1 LYKQILYRLLAQ
13 DRSQIRSVGHQIDAQ
28 RKTLEKRKSEVIM
41 KKRLAILTATAVT
54 ALGAAS
60 GASAIV
66 GTFPPQPHNGAPSG
80 AQCGKG
86 SVACTAGPSGQ
97 SAPVMNNSSG
107 NQTSSHGS
115 GYSLR

>member
-1 LYKQILYRLLAQ
+1 
-13 DRSQIRSVGHQIDAQ
+13 
-28 RKTLEKRKSEVIM
+28 M

-66 GTFPPQPHNGAPSG
+66 GNFPPQPHNGAPSG

-97 SAPVMNNSSG
+97 SKPIMNNAGG
-107 NQTSSHGS
+107 NQTSTHGS
-115 GYSLR
+115 GFELR